1 MKRILSPLM
10 VAVALGGFMI
20 GCGKGGSVDT
30 SKMEKSF
37 QGAAAQADAST
48 AVAAI
53 KARDFAKAVPVLQK
67 VIKAGGL
74 TDEQKDAIST
84 AIIGMQTVASQNPN
98 KYPVEVYHSL
108 SDLVAYLDGREPTKR
123 PLP

>member
-1 MKRILSPLM
+1 MRRILCSLLA
-10 VAVALGGFMI
+10 VVALAGFLI
-20 GCGKGGSVDT
+20 GCGTRGSVDT

-37 QGAAAQADAST
+37 QGAASQADVST

-53 KARDFAKAVPVLQK
+53 KAADFAKAVPVLQK
-67 VIKAGGL
+67 VIKVGGL

-84 AIIGMQTVASQNPN
+84 AIMGMQIVASQNPN
-98 KYPVEVYHSL
+98 KYSVEVYQSL
-108 SDLVAYLDGREPTKR
+108 SDLVAYLDGREPVRR